1 MRKIKIYCVNNKITK
16 EYELG
21 TPLIEIGR
29 DMVPEMSVIGV
40 LVNNNLKNMD
50 YEVYKPKTVQF
61 LDTTSIVGM
70 DIYERTLCFV
80 LHVAIQE
87 LYPKEKFHIEHAI
100 CNGIYCRFANKQIVL
115 DSKQVDTIKQR
126 MKELIV
132 ADLPITRDEIPTEQ
146 AVDLFAQSGLFDKVD
161 LLKNRGKLYTSVYRL
176 KNEVNYYYNALAP
189 STGCLDKFD
198 LQDYY
203 QGMLLFLPELENSES
218 VRSFKEQPQK
228 FSVIN
233 EFKRWGKILG
243 VTNVSELNALT
254 EQKDIGELIKISE
267 ALHEKKIS
275 QIADQIH
282 HKRKKIKIILIA
294 GPSSSGKTTFS
305 KRLSIQLK
313 ASGLKPVNLSTD
325 NYFVDREQTPRLPN
339 GDYDF
344 ETIDAVDL
352 KQFNTDLKNLLE
364 GKEIAVP
371 KFSFEEGKRYY
382 DGDTLSVSKKNV
394 IIIEG
399 IHGLNP
405 RLTAMI
411 EDKVKYK
418 IYISPLTAIVIDR
431 DNRIPGYE
439 NRLIRRI
446 IRDYKYRSYSATETI
461 NRWENVRMGEE
472 KHIFPF
478 LNEADIMFNSALPY
492 ELGVLKQYA
501 EPILRKVTPD
511 CIEYSEAQRLL
522 KFFEFF
528 LPISSEEIPPTS
540 LLREFLG
547 GSSFSY

>member
-203 QGMLLFLPELENSES
+203 QGMLLFLPELENSER

-371 KFSFEEGKRYY
+371 KFSFEEGKRHY

>member
-1 MRKIKIYCVNNKITK
+1 MKKIKIHCTNNNTTK
-16 EYELG
+16 EY
-21 TPLIEIGR
+21 PLATKLTDIGK
-29 DMVPEMSVIGV
+29 DMLPEMPIIGV

-50 YEVYKPKTVQF
+50 YEVYKPKDVHF
-61 LDTTSIVGM
+61 LDTTSIAGM
-70 DIYERTLCFV
+70 DVYERTLCFV
-80 LHVAIQE
+80 LLVAVQE
-87 LYPKEKFHIEHAI
+87 LFPREKFHIEHAI

-115 DSKQVDTIKQR
+115 HTKDIVAIKNK
-126 MKELIV
+126 MTELIK
-132 ADLPITRDEIPTEQ
+132 ANLPIVRDEIPTEE
-146 AVDLFAQSGLFDKVD
+146 AVELFAHNGLFDKVD
-161 LLKNRGKLYTSVYRL
+161 LLRDRGKIYTSVYRL
-176 KNEVNYYYNALAP
+176 RDDVNYYYNALAP
-189 STGCLDKFD
+189 STGCLDTFD

-203 QGMLLFLPELENSES
+203 QGMLLFLPKLENRTE
-218 VRSFKEQPQK
+218 VRQFKEQPQK
-228 FSVIN
+228 FAVVS

-243 VTNVSELNALT
+243 VTNVSELNELT
-254 EQKDIGELIKISE
+254 EKKKVGELIKISE

-282 HKRKKIKIILIA
+282 HKRKKIKVILIA

-313 ASGLKPVNLSTD
+313 ACGLKPVNLSTD
-325 NYFVDREQTPRLPN
+325 NYFLDRELTPRLPS

-352 KQFNTDLKNLLE
+352 KQFNIDLRDLLD
-364 GKEIAVP
+364 GKEVRVP

-382 DGDTLSVSKKNV
+382 DGETLSVSKKNV

-405 RLTAMI
+405 RLTEMVK
-411 EDKVKYK
+411 ESSKYK

-446 IRDYKYRSYSATETI
+446 IRDYKYRAYSAKETI
-461 NRWENVRMGEE
+461 SRWESVRMGEE

-501 EPILRKVTPD
+501 EPILREVTAN

-528 LPISSEEIPPTS
+528 RPISSEEIPPTS

-547 GSSFSY
+547 GSSFKY